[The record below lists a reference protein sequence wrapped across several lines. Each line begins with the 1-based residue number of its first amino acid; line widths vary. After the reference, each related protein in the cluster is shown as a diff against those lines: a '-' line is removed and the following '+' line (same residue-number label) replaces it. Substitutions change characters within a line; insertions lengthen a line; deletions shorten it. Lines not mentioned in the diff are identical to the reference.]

1 MIALNILRDMG
12 GGQEEK
18 AQIWKAM
25 VGLSGWTPQARISQ
39 ISNTEDRDRGQYSLI
54 SSLIRAR
61 RNVLSLRPL
70 NKAQNNN
77 KTQKENRD
85 VAI

>member
-12 GGQEEK
+12 GDQKQK
-18 AQIWKAM
+18 AHVWKAM
-25 VGLSGWTPQARISQ
+25 VGLSGWNPQARISQ
-39 ISNTEDRDRGQYSLI
+39 ISNKEDRDRGQYSLI
-54 SSLIRAR
+54 NSLVGAR